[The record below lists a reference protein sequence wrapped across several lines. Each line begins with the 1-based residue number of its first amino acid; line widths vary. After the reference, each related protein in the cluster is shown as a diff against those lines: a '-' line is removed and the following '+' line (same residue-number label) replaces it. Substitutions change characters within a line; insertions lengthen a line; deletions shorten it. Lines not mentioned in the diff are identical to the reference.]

1 MTEIL
6 IIFGLIL
13 VNGIF
18 SMAEIALVS
27 SRKAR
32 LEAQANK
39 GDEKARS
46 ALKLASHPDV
56 FLSTVQ
62 VGITLIGLLTGIF
75 SGEKLKT
82 PIAEYFSRF
91 EWSRNYSEG
100 IATAVIVVVLTYFS
114 LVLGEL
120 VPKRIGLARP
130 EYISKHLARP
140 HGLAEQDHVPFYL
153 VTHHIHPPYCKTLQ
167 PEGY

>member
-1 MTEIL
+1 M
-6 IIFGLIL
+6 
-13 VNGIF
+13 
-18 SMAEIALVS
+18 
-27 SRKAR
+27 
-32 LEAQANK
+32 
-39 GDEKARS
+39 
-46 ALKLASHPDV
+46 
-56 FLSTVQ
+56 Q
-62 VGITLIGLLTGIF
+62 VGITLIGLFTGIF

-140 HGLAEQDHVPFYL
+140 KGLAQWRPL
-153 VTHHIHPPYCKTLQ
+153 
-167 PEGY
+167 